1 MTKRKWII
9 IGVSV
14 VSAGFLLVSLV
25 SARPG
30 HGRSGWGGP
39 GSFPLRVLQHLDLSE
54 TQQASIDTIKKK
66 HRESLTG
73 LKNDLRATRREI
85 MNRLLGEADVEA
97 GDFTALQAELRR
109 LHAALLEESLTM
121 ALAIR
126 AELTPAQRA
135 EAATRLEEMRARWAE
150 KRAKRHHG
158 ECAERHH
165 PEECAERHKMRDKD
179 G

>member
-1 MTKRKWII
+1 MTKNKWII
-9 IGVSV
+9 IGASV
-14 VSAGFLLVSLV
+14 VTAGLLLTSLV

-30 HGRSGWGGP
+30 HGRPGWGGP

-54 TQQASIDTIKKK
+54 TQQASIEAIKKK

-73 LKNDLRATRREI
+73 LKKNLREARQEI
-85 MNRLLGEADVEA
+85 MNRLLGESDVEA
-97 GDFTALQAELRR
+97 GDFTALQAKLNQLRS
-109 LHAALLEESLTM
+109 ALLEESLTM
-121 ALAIR
+121 GLAIR

-135 EAATRLEEMRARWAE
+135 QAATKLEDMRARWAE
-150 KRAKRHHG
+150 KRAKRHHE

-165 PEECAERHKMRDKD
+165 EECAERHKMKDKD

>member
-1 MTKRKWII
+1 MTKSKWII
-9 IGVSV
+9 VGVSV
-14 VSAGFLLVSLV
+14 VGTGFLLASLV

-39 GSFPLRVLQHLDLSE
+39 GSFPLRVLQHLNLSE
-54 TQQASIDTIKKK
+54 TQQTGINTIKEK

-73 LKNDLRATRREI
+73 LKKALRATRQEI

-97 GDFTALQAELRR
+97 GDFIALQAKLSR

-135 EAATRLEEMRARWAE
+135 EASIQLEEMRARWVE

-158 ECAERHH
+158 ECAERH
-165 PEECAERHKMRDKD
+165 KTKDKD

>member
-1 MTKRKWII
+1 MTKSKWII
-9 IGVSV
+9 VGVSV
-14 VSAGFLLVSLV
+14 VSAGLLLTSLV

-39 GSFPLRVLQHLDLSE
+39 GSFPLRVLQRLDLTE

-73 LKNDLRATRREI
+73 LKSDLRATRQEI
-85 MNRLLGEADVEA
+85 MNRLLGESDLEA
-97 GDFTALQAELRR
+97 GDFTALQAELSR

-150 KRAKRHHG
+150 KRAKSHHA
-158 ECAERHH
+158 ECVERQ
-165 PEECAERHKMRDKD
+165 KTKDKD

>member
-1 MTKRKWII
+1 MTKSKWII
-9 IGVSV
+9 VGVSV
-14 VSAGFLLVSLV
+14 VSAGLLLASLA

-30 HGRSGWGGP
+30 HGRGGP
-39 GSFPLRVLQHLDLSE
+39 GLFPLRVLHHLDLSE
-54 TQQASIDTIKKK
+54 TQQASIEAIKKK
-66 HRESLTG
+66 HRENLTS
-73 LKNDLRATRREI
+73 LKNDLRQTRREL

-97 GDFTALQAELRR
+97 GDFTALKAELSR

-121 ALAIR
+121 ALALR
-126 AELTPAQRA
+126 AELTPAQRT

-158 ECAERHH
+158 ECAKRHH
-165 PEECAERHKMRDKD
+165 EECAERHKTKDKN

>member
-1 MTKRKWII
+1 MTKSKWIL
-9 IGVSV
+9 IGASV
-14 VSAGFLLVSLV
+14 VTAGLLLTSLV

-39 GSFPLRVLQHLDLSE
+39 GAFPLRVLQHLDLSE
-54 TQQASIDTIKKK
+54 TQQASLEAIKEK
-66 HRESLTG
+66 HQENLTG
-73 LKNDLRATRREI
+73 LKNDLRQARREL
-85 MNRLLGEADVEA
+85 MNRLLDGADLAAE
-97 GDFTALQAELRR
+97 DLTALQAELSR

-135 EAATRLEEMRARWAE
+135 QAATKLEERRARWAE
-150 KRAKRHHG
+150 KRAKRHH
-158 ECAERHH
+158 
-165 PEECAERHKMRDKD
+165 EECAERHKMQEKD

>member
-1 MTKRKWII
+1 MTKSKWII
-9 IGVSV
+9 VGVSV
-14 VSAGFLLVSLV
+14 VSTGFLLASLV

-39 GSFPLRVLQHLDLSE
+39 GSFPLRVLQHLDLGE

-126 AELTPAQRA
+126 AELTPTQRT
-135 EAATRLEEMRARWAE
+135 EAAARLKEMRARWAE
-150 KRAKRHHG
+150 KRAKRHHA
-158 ECAERHH
+158 ECAKRHH
-165 PEECAERHKMRDKD
+165 PECAERHKMRDKD

>member
-1 MTKRKWII
+1 MTKRKWSIVGI
-9 IGVSV
+9 SV
-14 VSAGFLLVSLV
+14 VSAGLLLASLV

-39 GSFPLRVLQHLDLSE
+39 GSFPLRVLQHLDLTE
-54 TQQASIDTIKKK
+54 TQQASIDAIKEKQ
-66 HRESLTG
+66 RGSLTG
-73 LKNDLRATRREI
+73 LKNDLRQTRREI
-85 MNRLLGEADVEA
+85 VNRLLGEADVEA
-97 GDFTALQAELRR
+97 GDFTALQAKLNQLR
-109 LHAALLEESLTM
+109 AALFEESLTM

-135 EAATRLEEMRARWAE
+135 EAATKIEEMRARWAE

-158 ECAERHH
+158 GCAERHH
-165 PEECAERHKMRDKD
+165 EECAERHKTKDKD

>member
-1 MTKRKWII
+1 MTKSKWII
-9 IGVSV
+9 VGVSV
-14 VSAGFLLVSLV
+14 VSAGFLLASLV

-39 GSFPLRVLQHLDLSE
+39 GSFPLRVLRHLDLSE
-54 TQQASIDTIKKK
+54 TQQASIDTIEKK
-66 HRESLTG
+66 HRESLTS
-73 LKNDLRATRREI
+73 LKNDLRQTRREI
-85 MNRLLGEADVEA
+85 MNRLLGEADVET
-97 GDFTALQAELRR
+97 GDFTALQAELSR

-126 AELTPAQRA
+126 AELTPAQRT

-165 PEECAERHKMRDKD
+165 EGCAERHKMKNKD

>member
-9 IGVSV
+9 VGVSV
-14 VSAGFLLVSLV
+14 VSAGFLFASLV

-39 GSFPLRVLQHLDLSE
+39 GSFPLRVLRHLDLSE
-54 TQQASIDTIKKK
+54 TQQASIEAIKKK

-73 LKNDLRATRREI
+73 LKKDLRQTRREI
-85 MNRLLGEADVEA
+85 RNRLLGEADVEA
-97 GDFTALQAELRR
+97 EDFTALQAKLQQ
-109 LHAALLEESLTM
+109 LHTTLFEESLTM

-135 EAATRLEEMRARWAE
+135 QAATKLEEMRARWAE
-150 KRAKRHHG
+150 KRANRHHG
-158 ECAERHH
+158 GCAERHH
-165 PEECAERHKMRDKD
+165 EECAERHKMKDKD